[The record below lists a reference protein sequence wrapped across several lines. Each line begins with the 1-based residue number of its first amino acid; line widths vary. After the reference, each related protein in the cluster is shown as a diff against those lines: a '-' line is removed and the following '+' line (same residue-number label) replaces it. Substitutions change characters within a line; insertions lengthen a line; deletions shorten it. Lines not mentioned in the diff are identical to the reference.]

1 MVQLFYGTFLNEGC
15 LEDKTYSKTETFG
28 QYPLQVNGYNN
39 LNECLEGV
47 TVEGEIEHVLNG
59 REVRYRQER
68 WFIKLPPVLTFELLR
83 YEYNQS
89 LGQPEKIHNKLEFPE
104 IIYMDRFL
112 FRNKEMIRRK
122 SEEIKNL
129 TREIDHLHQKLGR
142 YLKYGSGSSR
152 CSLPDMLK
160 YVLEF
165 ASTKCAAGSYA
176 AAERESA
183 GLSADDSGS
192 CDPQPQENGP
202 IDIRCNESLDDTD
215 STVNTSTTE
224 TSTTESSST
233 SFSEQSDLSSTD
245 APAPRTITEEELRSV
260 EACLR
265 RWRAEVQ
272 QDMAELKKSV
282 AQIQRNIE
290 EIYEDPD
297 LLQVPYRLHAV
308 LVHEGQANA
317 GHYWAYIY
325 SHTRLCWLKYN
336 DISVTEATW
345 EELERDS
352 YGGLRNASAYCLM
365 YINNK
370 LPHLIEDLETGQ
382 LEDKIR
388 RLPGAYAQWIRDD
401 NERFNQ
407 EVAEWEELHSCKVP
421 QMEPSL
427 SCDED
432 TLSDGSGK
440 GCLEPRMPLPDR
452 KMDSQA
458 QTALA
463 ISKVAESYKRNG
475 AEVALKEPSDPE
487 PEEVGQPEPAPC
499 DQTGEKEQPPSS
511 QLSEVEIPTVGKIL
525 VRADADGYNEEAF
538 REEYLRLYQLSKEQP
553 SLSTDPRMQ
562 HVLVY
567 LFQNKAPKLIIE
579 RTLLEQ
585 FADKNLSYDE
595 RSINIMKMAQVK
607 LDEIGPNDMDMME
620 YQKWHEDYNQFLKV
634 TVYLMTG
641 LELYQKQKYQEALT
655 YLMYAYQSNSAL
667 LSIDAN
673 RGIRPNVL
681 GLYRRKCLMDLNDAA
696 VQLFESRV
704 EERVSEGVGIM
715 NNMLIPSMNLICN
728 DKPSEDDLSAIEEM
742 RSRWC
747 SYLGQDIADD
757 LQQKLSHFLPR
768 LLDYSSETMVLKE
781 PPRIRPHSPYD
792 LCSRFT
798 AIMES
803 IHEVSTVK
811 VT

>member
-475 AEVALKEPSDPE
+475 AEVALKE
-487 PEEVGQPEPAPC
+487 
-499 DQTGEKEQPPSS
+499 
-511 QLSEVEIPTVGKIL
+511 
-525 VRADADGYNEEAF
+525 AF